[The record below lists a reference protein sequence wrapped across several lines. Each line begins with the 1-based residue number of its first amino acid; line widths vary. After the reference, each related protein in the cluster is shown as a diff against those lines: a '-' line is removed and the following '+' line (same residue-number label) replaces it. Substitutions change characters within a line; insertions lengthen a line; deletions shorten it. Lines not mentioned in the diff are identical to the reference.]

1 VYSLAR
7 LRLPAISLINKI
19 AKSIEKNYK
28 DLEVKDS
35 VLLFWSF
42 GRIRSH
48 SQRLLEVIKSRLDSH
63 LVTVL
68 NDENG
73 IYYLEEPHALLDQLI
88 NNIIDQEYRQDSDI
102 IESRQRMIKSYV
114 MNDGKMASNDMQQ
127 KMQWKS
133 EIEDY

>member
-102 IESRQRMIKSYV
+102 IESRQRMVKSYV

>member
-1 VYSLAR
+1 MYSLAR

>member
-1 VYSLAR
+1 MYSLAR

-102 IESRQRMIKSYV
+102 IESRQRMVKSYV